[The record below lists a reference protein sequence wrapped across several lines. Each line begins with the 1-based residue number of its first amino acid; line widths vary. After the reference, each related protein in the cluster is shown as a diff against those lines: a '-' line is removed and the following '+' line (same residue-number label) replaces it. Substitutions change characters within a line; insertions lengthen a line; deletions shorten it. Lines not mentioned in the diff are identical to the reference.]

1 LDCSQWNA
9 GYGEKNALDGRPKA
23 DKYKSPEADD
33 LEVWTW
39 KNTAV
44 LKKKADFDNVHSKIV
59 AEDGAEKALCITH

>member
-1 LDCSQWNA
+1 M
-9 GYGEKNALDGRPKA
+9 DGRPKA

-59 AEDGAEKALCITH
+59 AEDGAEKTLCITH